1 MTANGEPKY
10 LDDYTA
16 AGQQAVKDVAKFQ
29 DDNNKLLQS
38 AGPAAIAPILA
49 AIGSLAGAGAT
60 AASAGSTLASLIA
73 GGKGGSLEVQIC
85 NFSSYPLV
93 LYQIKTENGN
103 ISKTPQP
110 LAQGED
116 DVFLLTHTS
125 SFSASSTFQLYF
137 FLGSISIEVRYKYT
151 DEGDPGRWQLHV
163 GIDNDEVHE
172 FPDDLALFGA
182 TFTSDQSGTPNFSL
196 YSVPIETGSGQIDLT
211 FYNLA
216 K

>member
-29 DDNNKLLQS
+29 DDNNKILQS

-49 AIGSLAGAGAT
+49 AIGSLVGAGAT

-73 GGKGGSLEVQIC
+73 GGKGGSMEVQIG

-93 LYQIKTENGN
+93 LYQIN

-110 LAQGED
+110 LARR
-116 DVFLLTHTS
+116 
-125 SFSASSTFQLYF
+125 AKMMCF
-137 FLGSISIEVRYKYT
+137 F
-151 DEGDPGRWQLHV
+151 
-163 GIDNDEVHE
+163 
-172 FPDDLALFGA
+172 
-182 TFTSDQSGTPNFSL
+182 
-196 YSVPIETGSGQIDLT
+196 
-211 FYNLA
+211 
-216 K
+216 